1 MSKTIPSRGTKMAT
15 LQVRSI
21 DEKLYKA
28 LGKLAASENRSISQE
43 VISILKKHLASPKHP
58 RDNTADS
65 FLNMCG
71 TWEDDRPADKIVEE
85 IQKTR
90 NEEDRYRDIL

>member
-1 MSKTIPSRGTKMAT
+1 MAT

-28 LGKLAASENRSISQE
+28 LGQLAASENRSISQE
-43 VISILKKHLASPKHP
+43 VISILKKHLSSPKKP
-58 RDNTADS
+58 LDNTTDS

-71 TWEDDRPADKIVEE
+71 TWEDNRPADKIIEE

-90 NEEDRYRDIL
+90 DEEDRYWDIF